1 MKYLIILL
9 IATSVCARGTY
20 DQILDNSARVPT
32 VFAKA
37 LASTIDYYSSKHRVP
52 ANVITAIYMVES
64 SYRLNAVNKRSDDF
78 GIGQVNKWH
87 IKHSKLNQDRLLT
100 DLNYSVEQ
108 SILIFKWFY
117 KTYPLEEAI
126 PRYNCGV
133 KKKCITWKSVK
144 RYLRLVRRYM

>member
-1 MKYLIILL
+1 MKYLFMFLL
-9 IATSVCARGTY
+9 STSLFARTTY
-20 DQILDNSARVPT
+20 DQILDNSSRVPV

-37 LASTIDYYSSKHRVP
+37 LAATIDHYSSEHRVP
-52 ANVITAIYMVES
+52 ANVITAIFMVES

-87 IKHSKLNQDRLLT
+87 IKHSKLDKDRLLN

-108 SILIFKWFY
+108 SIIIFKWFY
-117 KTYPLEEAI
+117 KTYPLHEAI
-126 PRYNCGV
+126 KRYNAGT
-133 KKKCITWKSVK
+133 KKEAIHWKPVK